1 MLRWTKEQG
10 GSITLEAALVL
21 PFFLAFLLL
30 LIAFIRV
37 SLAEMA
43 LQSAV
48 SESAK
53 VIAANMYPVELLYRQ
68 GQTQWQNSQAS
79 VWLGNVVAQ
88 LETTRQTVINS
99 EQFVEDYSRWIPEP
113 MVRLVAWEKER
124 RERLEALGSS
134 AKDETK
140 KKVEQKV
147 AEAATPIVASFAD
160 MGSLERRKFKVTSLQ
175 FPSFDD
181 REKAFVAI
189 EAQYEYTFAVP
200 FFKKTVVLRKR
211 AQERAW
217 IGG

>member
-1 MLRWTKEQG
+1 MLRWTKEQR

-68 GQTQWQNSQAS
+68 GQTRWQNSQAS
-79 VWLGNVVAQ
+79 AWLDNVVTQ
-88 LETTRQTVINS
+88 LDTARQTVIDS
-99 EQFVEDYSRWIPEP
+99 EQFVEDYGKWIPEP
-113 MVRLVAWEKER
+113 VVRLVAWEKER
-124 RERLEALGSS
+124 REQLEALGSW
-134 AKDETK
+134 AKDEAK

-147 AEAATPIVASFAD
+147 AEAATPMIASFAD
-160 MGSLERRKFKVTSLQ
+160 MGSLDRRKFKVTSFH
-175 FPSFDD
+175 FPNFDD
-181 REKAFVAI
+181 REKAYVAI

-200 FFKKTVVLRKR
+200 FFKKTVILRKK

>member
-1 MLRWTKEQG
+1 MLRWTKEQR

-53 VIAANMYPVELLYRQ
+53 VIAANMYPIKLLYRQ
-68 GQTQWQNSQAS
+68 GQAQWQNSQAS
-79 VWLGNVVAQ
+79 AWLGNVVTQ
-88 LETTRQTVINS
+88 LETARQTVIDS
-99 EQFVEDYSRWIPEP
+99 EQFVEDYSKWIPEP
-113 MVRLVAWEKER
+113 MVRLVAWDKER
-124 RERLEALGSS
+124 REQLEALGSS
-134 AKDETK
+134 AKDEAKQT
-140 KKVEQKV
+140 VEKKV
-147 AEAATPIVASFAD
+147 AEAATPIIASFAD
-160 MGSLERRKFKVTSLQ
+160 MRSLDQRKLKVTSLQ
-175 FPSFDD
+175 FPNFYDHG
-181 REKAFVAI
+181 EAYVVI

-200 FFKKTVVLRKR
+200 FFKKTVILRKK